1 MDYRTVDEVR
11 RMPGLRLILTAHLPG
26 PWGEALKS
34 VLAIKELDYVAAAQ
48 EAGGENRALVNW
60 TGQASA
66 PVLAWDAEPP
76 RCGWLEQ
83 LLLAERLAPSRPLLG
98 KDTGERVTVVGLCQ
112 EIAGEGG
119 LGWLR
124 RTQLTG
130 TVIASGEAP
139 PFMQV
144 MADRYGYS
152 EAAYAASEAQLVEC
166 LDWFSR
172 RLRDQAS
179 RGSDYLVGEGLT
191 AADLYLANFIGMLAP
206 LSPQLNPMP
215 ESMRK
220 AYSFSTPAQ
229 DAALEGPLLEFRD
242 RLYRHH
248 IKTPLE
254 F

>member
-1 MDYRTVDEVR
+1 MEYLSVEEARKL
-11 RMPGLRLILTAHLPG
+11 PGLRLVLTAHLPG

-34 VLAIKELDYVAAAQ
+34 VLAMKSLEYVAAAQ
-48 EAGGENRALVNW
+48 EAGAENTALVGW

-66 PVLAWDAEPP
+66 PVLAWQDEKP

-83 LLLAERLAPSRPLLG
+83 LVLAERLAPEIPLLG
-98 KDTGERVTVVGLCQ
+98 RNIGERVQVVGMCR

-119 LGWLR
+119 LGWVR

-130 TVIASGEAP
+130 TVMASGDAP

-152 EAAYAASEAQLVEC
+152 EAAYAASEGELLACLDYFSARLVE
-166 LDWFSR
+166 
-172 RLRDQAS
+172 QQQH
-179 RGSDYLVGEGLT
+179 GSDYLVADTVT

-206 LSPQLNPMP
+206 LPPELNPMP
-215 ESMRK
+215 AHMRQ
-220 AYSFSTPAQ
+220 AYSYLTPAM
-229 DAALEGPLLEFRD
+229 AEALQGTLTDYRD
-242 RLYRHH
+242 RVYRLH